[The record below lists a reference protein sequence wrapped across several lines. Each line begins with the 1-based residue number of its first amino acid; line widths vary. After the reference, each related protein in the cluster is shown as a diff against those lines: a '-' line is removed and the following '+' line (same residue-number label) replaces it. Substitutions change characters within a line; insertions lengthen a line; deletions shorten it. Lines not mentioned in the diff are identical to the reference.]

1 MSLKFQLQR
10 EVILDNLEA
19 ALTEYT
25 KELFGKEIE
34 EFVSRQVMSLNS
46 DELEFF

>member
-1 MSLKFQLQR
+1 MILLQKYCWKSR
-10 EVILDNLEA
+10 QIVLEILRSE
-19 ALTEYT
+19 
-25 KELFGKEIE
+25 FGKEIE